1 MWKFPGGYAEQ
12 GEDFGQTAVREVL
25 EETGIECESQ
35 GVIAFR
41 HIHKFAFDCSD
52 LYIICHLKPTKNNSK
67 QAEEQNQSNESKD
80 TLAVKKCSFE
90 IDDCKWFSIDELR
103 PQLSKFNA
111 YILDKF
117 LFNRQNNIKIG
128 FEKIPSIIKS
138 IDHNT
143 YAIQRDS

>member
-12 GEDFGQTAVREVL
+12 REDFGQTAIREVL
-25 EETGIECESQ
+25 EETGIECEFR

-52 LYIICHLKPTKNNSK
+52 LYIVCHLSPIKNNSN
-67 QAEEQNQSNESKD
+67 ASEESNDSVLE
-80 TLAVKKCSFE
+80 VKKCSFE
-90 IDDCKWFSIDELR
+90 IDDCQWMTIDELR

-128 FEKIPSIIKS
+128 LEVIPSIVKGIN
-138 IDHNT
+138 HNT
-143 YAIQRDS
+143 YAIQNDL